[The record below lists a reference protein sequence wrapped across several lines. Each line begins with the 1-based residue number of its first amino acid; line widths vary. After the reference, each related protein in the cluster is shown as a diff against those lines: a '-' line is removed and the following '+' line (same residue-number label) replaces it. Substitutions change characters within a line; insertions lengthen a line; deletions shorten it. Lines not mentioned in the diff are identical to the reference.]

1 MGSKN
6 NIIKS
11 FSMLL
16 CIANRIGPRA
26 TPQVFSG
33 TMTAAPKER
42 VYRVDGLM
50 PVPVMPDPIGAGPAL
65 AGPSC
70 PALQRR
76 AAGGGGTLLKFSRPS
91 CLRLRLQSASCTKE
105 LPNIWSSE

>member
-1 MGSKN
+1 
-6 NIIKS
+6 
-11 FSMLL
+11 MLL

-70 PALQRR
+70 LAEESRRRRHALKVQPPLVPAPASAIRIMHKGTSQYLELRMTK
-76 AAGGGGTLLKFSRPS
+76 AATT
-91 CLRLRLQSASCTKE
+91 TKRV
-105 LPNIWSSE
+105 